1 MFFDFW
7 IILNPNQW
15 FAKLLFSCIWHLR
28 LDHFLP
34 KRKEKKKKK
43 KKTKKRT
50 FALLFNGRLS
60 KMAGYRR
67 KSSAVKIADSA
78 W

>member
-1 MFFDFW
+1 MVCKTLIFMHLAFTTW
-7 IILNPNQW
+7 S
-15 FAKLLFSCIWHLR
+15 FSYL
-28 LDHFLP
+28 
-34 KRKEKKKKK
+34 KEKK
-43 KKTKKRT
+43 KKTKKIT

-67 KSSAVKIADSA
+67 KSAAVKIADSA